1 MQFSATWMIL
11 QIIILC
17 KVSQKEKDK
26 YHMISPIWN
35 LKYHANE
42 LTEQKQIRKH
52 RKNNLRLPKGMV
64 RGDTLGVLN

>member
-1 MQFSATWMIL
+1 MQFAATWMIL

-26 YHMISPIWN
+26 YHMISPILN

-42 LTEQKQIRKH
+42 LTEQK
-52 RKNNLRLPKGMV
+52 
-64 RGDTLGVLN
+64 